1 MDKEKLIEESKIA
14 REKAYVPYS
23 KFPVGAALL
32 GEDGTVYHGVILK
45 ILRTA

>member
-1 MDKEKLIEESKIA
+1 MDKEKLIIESKTA

-32 GEDGTVYHGVILK
+32 GGKWDCLSW
-45 ILRTA
+45 L

>member
-1 MDKEKLIEESKIA
+1 MDKEKLIKESKKA

-32 GEDGTVYHGVILK
+32 VKTEQSIMAVILK
-45 ILRTA
+45 TPPIV